1 MTGTRWRERKSETE
15 GERGREGGGRKE
27 GVGGRRGRD
36 EEEGRRLGVFDLSYN
51 IAIVKRLSRDYRR
64 ADDGGEKRAER
75 KQKRGRARRAREWR
89 RRRRRRSSVYRLE
102 KDPCTARSMSSMIL
116 MLIQYERM
124 NNGLLVKYVGT

>member
-1 MTGTRWRERKSETE
+1 M
-15 GERGREGGGRKE
+15 RKE
-27 GVGGRRGRD
+27 GREGGRRGR

-51 IAIVKRLSRDYRR
+51 IAIVNDCQGIYRV

-75 KQKRGRARRAREWR
+75 KQKRGARRARERKREW
-89 RRRRRRSSVYRLE
+89 RRRRRSSVYRLE